1 MVIKKTYYPIGLP
14 AVENTGISDAALAY
28 VQPLMVA
35 RSGVVFNLTDND
47 GVLISGNPFYK
58 YTPSTGTIQFNP
70 NIPFESNESIN
81 VIYETNP

>member
-1 MVIKKTYYPIGLP
+1 MVVKKTYYPIGLP
-14 AVENTGISDAALAY
+14 AAENIGISDAALAY

-47 GVLISGNPFYK
+47 GVLISGSPFYQ
-58 YTPSTGTIQFNP
+58 YTPSTGTITFNP